1 MKNGYF
7 LAYNVET
14 NYYPEGLVLVDT
26 RFQKL
31 VNVGDLLKVSVNTA
45 HVWWK

>member
-1 MKNGYF
+1 
-7 LAYNVET
+7 LASNVET
-14 NYYPEGLVLVDT
+14 NYYPEGLVLVET

-31 VNVGDLLKVSVNTA
+31 VNAGDLLKVNVKTA